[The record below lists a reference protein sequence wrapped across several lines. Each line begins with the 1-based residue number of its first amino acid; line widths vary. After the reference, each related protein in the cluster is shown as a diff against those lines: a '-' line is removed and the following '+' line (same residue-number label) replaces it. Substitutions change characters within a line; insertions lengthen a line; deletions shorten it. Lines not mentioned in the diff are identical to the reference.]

1 MHKVGVLFTVAE
13 NPTDINAP
21 LPSLDRRA
29 KFCHDFP
36 MRFHDTRQVER
47 AVLVQVVHD
56 RMDSAEAADSLLE
69 LGRLAETAGFE
80 VAGRITQN
88 REKPDGGTLIGSG
101 KVEELKAL
109 VAGTGADT
117 VVADNELSAIQAYN
131 LAKALGVRVLDRTEI
146 ILEIFA
152 RRARSAEAQL
162 QVELARQEFLLK
174 RIPVTVSQQRFK
186 GKANVR
192 GPGES
197 HLQLRNEPL
206 RRRIAEL
213 KRKLAS
219 IQERQVRRGQF
230 RREWPLV
237 SLVGYT
243 NAGKS
248 TLLNALAGADAY
260 VDDKLFATLDTKTRK
275 AWLAPTREVLLTDTV
290 GFIRNLPHALVASFR
305 STLDVAVQADL
316 LLIVVDAA
324 YPCVDDH
331 IAVCHATL
339 LEIGAQQVPYL
350 LVLNKCDRGT
360 SDHTVLHV
368 TERHPHALPVS
379 ARTGFGLDLLK
390 RAIIEELLKRGQVWP
405 LPPARQMG
413 V

>member
-1 MHKVGVLFTVAE
+1 V
-13 NPTDINAP
+13 
-21 LPSLDRRA
+21 
-29 KFCHDFP
+29 KFHE
-36 MRFHDTRQVER
+36 TRHIER
-47 AVLVQVVHD
+47 AVLIQVAHD
-56 RMDSAEAADSLLE
+56 RLDAAEADDSLLE

-80 VAGRITQN
+80 VAERLTQK
-88 REKPDGGTLIGSG
+88 RDKPDGGTLIGSG
-101 KVEELKAL
+101 KVGELRTMIAE
-109 VAGTGADT
+109 TGADT
-117 VVADNELSAIQAYN
+117 VLADNELSAIQAYN
-131 LAKALGVRVLDRTEI
+131 LAKALGVRVRDRTEI

-162 QVELARQEFLLK
+162 QVELARQAFLLK
-174 RIPVTVSQQRFK
+174 RIPVTESQQRFK

-213 KRKLAS
+213 KRKLAG
-219 IQERQVRRGQF
+219 IQARQARQGRIT
-230 RREWPLV
+230 REWPVV

-275 AWLAPTREVLLTDTV
+275 AWLAPAREVLLTDTV
-290 GFIRNLPHALVASFR
+290 GFIRNLPHSLVASFK

-331 IAVCHATL
+331 IAVCHSTL
-339 LEIGAQQVPYL
+339 LEIGAGQVPYL
-350 LVLNKCDRGT
+350 LVLNKCDRGAA
-360 SDHTVLHV
+360 DHAVLHA
-368 TERHPHALPVS
+368 TERYSHALPIS

-390 RAIIEELLKRGQVWP
+390 RAMISELQQRGRVWG
-405 LPPARQMG
+405 LPPATA
-413 V
+413 

>member
-1 MHKVGVLFTVAE
+1 MK
-13 NPTDINAP
+13 
-21 LPSLDRRA
+21 
-29 KFCHDFP
+29 
-36 MRFHDTRQVER
+36 FHDTRQVER
-47 AVLVQVVHD
+47 AVLVQLVHD
-56 RMDSAEAADSLLE
+56 RMDAAEAADSLVE

-80 VAGRITQN
+80 VAGQLTQN
-88 REKPDGGTLIGSG
+88 RPKPDGGTLIGSG
-101 KVEELKAL
+101 KVAELKAL
-109 VAGTGADT
+109 VDAAGADT
-117 VVADNELSAIQAYN
+117 VATDNELSAIQAYN

-152 RRARSAEAQL
+152 RRARSAEAQM

-174 RIPVTVSQQRFK
+174 RIPLTESQQRFT
-186 GKANVR
+186 GRANVR

-213 KRKLAS
+213 KRKLAV
-219 IQERQVRRGQF
+219 IQERQTLHGRAT
-230 RREWPLV
+230 REWPV
-237 SLVGYT
+237 VTLVGYT

-248 TLLNALAGADAY
+248 SLLNALAGADAY

-275 AWLAPTREVLLTDTV
+275 AWLAPAREVLLTDTV
-290 GFIRNLPHALVASFR
+290 GFIRHLPHGLVASFK

-360 SDHTVLHV
+360 SDHAVLHV
-368 TERHPHALPVS
+368 TERYPHALPIS

-390 RAIIEELLKRGQVWP
+390 RAVIAELQKSGRIWS
-405 LPPARQMG
+405 LPPARP
-413 V
+413 